1 MAAMTDGRVSDWRR
15 KRSRSKRAKEAPRD
29 AGGRFAKVP
38 KTFLVID
45 DFGDVVPY
53 SDRESSFGYAVTVT
67 DDIDSFGNIS
77 KEDRRR
83 HGHPRKERKASD
95 ESISYSEK
103 LEITREIAALG
114 DEHLGYYIDKRNP
127 PEIWDID
134 KRLFESRARWKDRKN
149 AVRKKVLSKAID
161 GALRGRTGEIEIII
175 DHHDSYSGIPELC
188 QSKKRRGKRN
198 VKGDQYDS
206 SKGKYHDALQ
216 TQDFVAN
223 AAYSDIRNHRERRK
237 LLKMRMRKVK

>member
-83 HGHPRKERKASD
+83 HGHPREERKASD

-114 DEHLGYYIDKRNP
+114 AEHIGCYIDKKDP
-127 PEIWDID
+127 PDVWTIE
-134 KRLFESRARWKDRKN
+134 RRPFESRSMWKKRKN
-149 AVRKKVLSKAID
+149 MIRKKVLSRSMD
-161 GALRGRTGEIEIII
+161 TALRGRTGEIEIII

-188 QSKKRRGKRN
+188 QSKSKRGVRN
-198 VKGDQYDS
+198 VKGNQYDS

-223 AAYSDIRNHRERRK
+223 AAYADRRGFHGRRNI
-237 LLKMRMRKVK
+237 LKMMKKLR